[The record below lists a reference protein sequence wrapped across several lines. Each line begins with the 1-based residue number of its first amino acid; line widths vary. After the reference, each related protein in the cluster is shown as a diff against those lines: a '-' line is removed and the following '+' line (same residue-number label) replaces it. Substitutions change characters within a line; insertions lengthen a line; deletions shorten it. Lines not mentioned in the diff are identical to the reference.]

1 MANRVPAK
9 AAREARNG
17 AVRGAAQ
24 PGVPAARRQPTPRMS
39 PPTPATA
46 APEPELPG
54 PEVASS
60 VTRAVAA
67 EAGRELPGAAPGWR
81 AFLRSFV
88 YAWRGL
94 WHAVRTQR
102 NARVHLTIAAAAI
115 ALGLWL
121 GIAPVEWAM
130 VFVAIT
136 GVFVAEMFEHGG
148 RGVCGPGDPGVPSA
162 GAGGE
167 GCGGGGGAGECDP
180 LGGDRAV
187 RLWAAPLAAAVA
199 AAGAVGRHYVGG
211 SAGCGKGEVSARSA

>member
-17 AVRGAAQ
+17 AVRGSAQ
-24 PGVPAARRQPTPRMS
+24 PGVPAARRQPAPRMS
-39 PPTPATA
+39 PLAPAMA

-60 VTRAVAA
+60 VSRAVAA

-81 AFLRSFV
+81 AFSRSFV

-136 GVFVAEMFEHGG
+136 GVFVAEMFNTVAEACVDLATQEFH
-148 RGVCGPGDPGVPSA
+148 
-162 GAGGE
+162 
-167 GCGGGGGAGECDP
+167 
-180 LGGDRAV
+180 
-187 RLWAAPLAAAVA
+187 PLARVA
-199 AAGAVGRHYVGG
+199 KDVAAGAVLANAILSVVIGLFIFGPHLWPLLLRLL
-211 SAGCGKGEVSARSA
+211 ER